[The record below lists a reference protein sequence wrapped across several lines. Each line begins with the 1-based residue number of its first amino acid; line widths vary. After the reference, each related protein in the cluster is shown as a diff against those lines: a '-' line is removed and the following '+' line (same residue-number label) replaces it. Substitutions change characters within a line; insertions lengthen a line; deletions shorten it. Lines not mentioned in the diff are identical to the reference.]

1 MADSFD
7 EFADNLQNQI
17 FEDTKKE
24 YGQVFFDRWK
34 NIVYMGKLKDPD
46 GYARITG
53 TCGDTM
59 EIFLQFKG
67 DKVTASS
74 FFTDGCGS
82 SGVCGS
88 FAVELAQG
96 KDPDEI
102 MAIDG
107 EQILEILGGLPEDD
121 RHCAFL
127 AVETLH
133 KALDDYM
140 KNKAKKDRSNEGG

>member
-1 MADSFD
+1 MVDDFD
-7 EFADNLQNQI
+7 TFADNLQQEI

-24 YGQVFFDRWK
+24 YGQVFFDRWR
-34 NIVYMGKLKDPD
+34 NIVYMGKMEDPD

-59 EIFLQFKG
+59 EIYLKFED
-67 DKVTASS
+67 DKVKEST

-88 FAVELAQG
+88 FAVELALG

-102 MAIDG
+102 MAIKG

-121 RHCAFL
+121 RHCVFL

-133 KALDDYM
+133 NALDNYM
-140 KNKAKKDRSNEGG
+140 KNQNKISNNEGG

>member
-1 MADSFD
+1 MSDSFD
-7 EFADNLQNQI
+7 EFASNLQNQI
-17 FEDTKKE
+17 FEETKEE
-24 YGQVFFDRWK
+24 YGKVFFERWR
-34 NIVYMGKLKDPD
+34 NIVYMGKLENPD

-59 EIFLQFKG
+59 EIFLRFEG
-67 DKVTASS
+67 DKVKESS

-88 FAVELAQG
+88 FAVELALG

-102 MAIDG
+102 MTING

-133 KALDDYM
+133 KALDNYM
-140 KNKAKKDRSNEGG
+140 KNQLK